1 MQGTRAE
8 YVLIP
13 YAATTLSRLSSANDV
28 WYVLMA
34 DIFVTGYSGVQK
46 ILRHFAGVSA
56 PDDMSVLQLGAGP
69 VGLCAARIFRH
80 YGFCRVVVDPFDA
93 RLALARR

>member
-1 MQGTRAE
+1 M
-8 YVLIP
+8 LIP

>member
-1 MQGTRAE
+1 
-8 YVLIP
+8 
-13 YAATTLSRLSSANDV
+13 
-28 WYVLMA
+28 MA